1 MDLILFFVMAFVAV
15 GCAINL
21 VLQSHPIS
29 SAISLI
35 GVMVSLAGLYLLLGA
50 EFIAAAQI
58 IVYAGAIMVL
68 FIFVIM
74 LLNTGVEAPG
84 RMNNLGRFLGL
95 PLLFVMAGLLAVVL
109 VQVMPPTQ
117 EVKFGNFTSG
127 GAADVGMLL
136 FTKYVLPFEATSVLI
151 LIAILGAVVL
161 AMKEMD

>member
-1 MDLILFFVMAFVAV
+1 MDLILFSLLAFVAV
-15 GCAINL
+15 GCAISL

-68 FIFVIM
+68 FTIVIM
-74 LLNTGVEAPG
+74 LINAQAEEPG
-84 RMNNLGRFLGL
+84 KMENLGRLLGL
-95 PLLFVMAGLLAVVL
+95 PLLFVMAGLMAVVL
-109 VQVMPPTQ
+109 VQVSPPTQ
-117 EVKFGNFTSG
+117 NVVFGAFTGG
-127 GAADVGMLL
+127 GAGDIGILL

-151 LIAILGAVVL
+151 LVAIAGAVVL
-161 AMKEMD
+161 ALKEMD